1 MRKNFSAYDVTGFLD
16 ASIGS
21 FLSDIENVAI
31 EMAHTDNHEDRIDL
45 LTDIQEII
53 YQCNAVLR

>member
-1 MRKNFSAYDVTGFLD
+1 MSKSFSAYDVTEFLD

-21 FLSDIENVAI
+21 FLSDIESVAI
-31 EMAHTDNHEDRIDL
+31 EMANTDNHEDRLDL

-53 YQCNAVLR
+53 Y